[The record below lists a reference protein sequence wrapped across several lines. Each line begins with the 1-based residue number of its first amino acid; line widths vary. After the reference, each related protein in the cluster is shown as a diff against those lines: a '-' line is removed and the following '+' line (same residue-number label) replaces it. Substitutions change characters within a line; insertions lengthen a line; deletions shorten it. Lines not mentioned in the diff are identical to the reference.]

1 MAAFLFNLGCRR
13 RRVANLTA
21 GNEPRYSHCL
31 GHWADPRAGLDIS
44 RENFRITNVASGK
57 WKCAE
62 MNPVRCPNRILRTR
76 WRWRSGPESRGARRC
91 PISSSVDR
99 YATGAQPRTH
109 LYLRPSQEYH
119 LCNEGQHPADV
130 CCGIQGARR
139 CGSL

>member
-1 MAAFLFNLGCRR
+1 METSGQPHGRERTPVFTLFRTLGGPQSWSGYFGRKFQDCER
-13 RRVANLTA
+13 
-21 GNEPRYSHCL
+21 SQ
-31 GHWADPRAGLDIS
+31 
-44 RENFRITNVASGK
+44 SGK

-76 WRWRSGPESRGARRC
+76 WRWRSGPESRGAPRC

-99 YATGAQPRTH
+99 YAAGAQPRTH

-139 CGSL
+139 GGSL